1 MNSLT
6 QYLKEV
12 FFLLGE
18 EKKKFPFLIFLF
30 LISSFLDLLGIGLL
44 APFIAYVI
52 SPDINQSS
60 QYLSFLSY
68 FNLDQ
73 TTDGLI
79 LVLAPALIILFSFK
93 ALLAILVN
101 KQILK
106 FCFNKGVQIRS
117 KLTEKYQNMPYTE
130 FVERNSSE
138 YIYSIF
144 NLSGQFSGTILS
156 ALLKLLS
163 ELIVVSVIV
172 IFLAVQSWQAIVIL
186 ISILLI
192 AGLFYDL
199 FFKRKVSTY
208 GAMANQKNT
217 RMVQG
222 INEAV
227 LGLKEI
233 RVLGKEN
240 YFHRQVY
247 ETSKASAE
255 VTMNSVLIS
264 VIPRYLIEMILVF
277 FILSLVLVDTIF
289 SLEIDN
295 FLFLLSLFGVAAI
308 RLAPSANFIVS
319 SITQIRFGRN
329 CVRLLYSDLN
339 PAVDIR
345 REDLIPTNHENLKD
359 EFKDLILDNVSFSYE
374 NGKKALDGIS
384 LVVKKGSSIGL
395 IGESGS
401 GKTTLAEIILGLITP
416 QEGNIL
422 LNGINLENNKKALRS
437 LVAYLPQEIFLV
449 DGTLKENIALGEDL
463 LEIRE
468 EDVRKAIVKSSLE
481 NFVNELPNGIDTLI
495 GERGARISGGQRQRV
510 ALARAFYHERSV
522 LVMDESTSA
531 LDDKTEEEIIRSI
544 SSLKGDTT
552 TIIIAHRVSTLANC
566 DLIIKMHEGKI
577 IEQGSYNEIIGK
589 GSLDVQ

>member
-117 KLTEKYQNMPYTE
+117 ILTEKYQNMPYTE

-172 IFLAVQSWQAIVIL
+172 IFLAAQSWQAIVIL

-192 AGLFYDL
+192 TGLFYDL
-199 FFKRKVSTY
+199 FF
-208 GAMANQKNT
+208 
-217 RMVQG
+217 
-222 INEAV
+222 
-227 LGLKEI
+227 
-233 RVLGKEN
+233 
-240 YFHRQVY
+240 F
-247 ETSKASAE
+247 
-255 VTMNSVLIS
+255 
-264 VIPRYLIEMILVF
+264 
-277 FILSLVLVDTIF
+277 
-289 SLEIDN
+289 
-295 FLFLLSLFGVAAI
+295 
-308 RLAPSANFIVS
+308 
-319 SITQIRFGRN
+319 
-329 CVRLLYSDLN
+329 
-339 PAVDIR
+339 
-345 REDLIPTNHENLKD
+345 
-359 EFKDLILDNVSFSYE
+359 
-374 NGKKALDGIS
+374 
-384 LVVKKGSSIGL
+384 
-395 IGESGS
+395 
-401 GKTTLAEIILGLITP
+401 
-416 QEGNIL
+416 
-422 LNGINLENNKKALRS
+422 
-437 LVAYLPQEIFLV
+437 
-449 DGTLKENIALGEDL
+449 
-463 LEIRE
+463 
-468 EDVRKAIVKSSLE
+468 
-481 NFVNELPNGIDTLI
+481 
-495 GERGARISGGQRQRV
+495 
-510 ALARAFYHERSV
+510 
-522 LVMDESTSA
+522 
-531 LDDKTEEEIIRSI
+531 
-544 SSLKGDTT
+544 
-552 TIIIAHRVSTLANC
+552 
-566 DLIIKMHEGKI
+566 
-577 IEQGSYNEIIGK
+577 
-589 GSLDVQ
+589 